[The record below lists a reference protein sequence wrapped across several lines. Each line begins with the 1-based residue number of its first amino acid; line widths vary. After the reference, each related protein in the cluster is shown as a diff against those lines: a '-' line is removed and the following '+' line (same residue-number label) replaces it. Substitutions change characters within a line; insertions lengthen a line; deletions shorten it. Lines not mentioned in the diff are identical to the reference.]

1 MIRIFAKNNDVTY
14 NDYVKNIKGKTI
26 LTNLKT
32 KNANANVNNNVTINN
47 KKIVSFLSYND
58 FLNITQTF
66 YKFSNLK
73 KKYKSPQKIIDLKT
87 SFLFYNKFL
96 NHVKNCECCKNNNET
111 FFGKCKESMNIL
123 YPYGEYFTYEIY
135 SELSPVN
142 LNCWCNNDD
151 FVKEEENKKESTY
164 RYDDTIHV
172 ENSQFF
178 YEPSLIDIV
187 NTSLNDIVKASLS
200 GKNNDYQ
207 ASLSGKN
214 NDYQASLSSKNN
226 DYPAYLS
233 GKNNDYPASLCSK
246 NNDYP
251 GSLSSKNNNKNN
263 NNSSIKESND
273 SSDGSINYNKNI
285 CIEGIKS
292 RDNSLRV
299 CENMKKYENLTS
311 YFMEKREKS
320 QQPYNTNTN
329 TNIFNIFI
337 AELTNSK
344 DYAFDATNFETEN
357 KHYNVYN
364 FTPIY
369 LTFTEFKNTFFNS
382 NTKYFNVS
390 DTITEKIKLS
400 NQFFKNRN
408 NEIEPFIISN
418 SIKKI
423 YIEKNNYNIMDAN
436 TLIEIEKETKE
447 YISLYD
453 FSYITN
459 SLNLDDILHIINEN
473 NVGHNYDIKFKI
485 KVYYKS
491 KKTDIPC
498 IMYFNYI
505 IQNNDV

>member
-178 YEPSLIDIV
+178 YDHSLIDIV
-187 NTSLNDIVKASLS
+187 NTSLNDIVNAS
-200 GKNNDYQ
+200 
-207 ASLSGKN
+207 
-214 NDYQASLSSKNN
+214 
-226 DYPAYLS
+226 LS
-233 GKNNDYPASLCSK
+233 GKNNDYPASLS
-246 NNDYP
+246 
-251 GSLSSKNNNKNN
+251 GKNNNKNNNN

-292 RDNSLRV
+292 RDNSLHV